1 MKKSPER
8 LADRLKSWLAL
19 GKIWLTPGM
28 GVKRWLIGLVTGT
41 LLVGLGFSV
50 FMLDLYRARPDSPV
64 LSALG
69 LSFIPRPAAG

>member
-1 MKKSPER
+1 MKKSPEK

-41 LLVGLGFSV
+41 PFPAVHQQDQVFNLLTRLQG
-50 FMLDLYRARPDSPV
+50 Y
-64 LSALG
+64 SAK
-69 LSFIPRPAAG
+69 AGAEQ